1 MVNKVINFIKY
12 KIKQHQFCPKC
23 IGMHVVGNFGPC
35 TECENF
41 NKYKEYVNY
50 EM

>member
-1 MVNKVINFIKY
+1 MINKIISFIQY
-12 KIKQHQFCPKC
+12 KIKEHQLCPKC
-23 IGMHVVGNFGPC
+23 IGMYVVGNFGPC